1 MEILYLIIF
10 SLLII
15 ILIMAGKIRS
25 LSSDETSLKKA
36 IKEDNQI
43 KITNLQNFEAI
54 LKAITDG
61 IIILDRR
68 GNIIFSNK
76 SFKALLKVDD
86 HVEGKHFM
94 EVIRN
99 IDLLDLVRS
108 AMNKMEAVDKEIVI
122 RKSGIE
128 TFLYIKVIPHIGKEG
143 EIDFLIVLLQDIT
156 KLKKLEKVRQDF
168 VANLS
173 HELKTPVTAIKG
185 YAEALLDGAI
195 DERDNAIKF
204 IEIIKKQA
212 DRLSD
217 LTEDLL
223 TLSRIELGDIVIE
236 RENVSVPDL
245 VQSVIEIFNP
255 KAQKKG
261 IKLDEEISIKAS
273 INGDRKRLVQ
283 MLINLIDNAIKFTE
297 KGFVKVMFYKENDGF
312 ILSVKDTGIGIPKD
326 HLPRI
331 GERFYRVDK
340 ARSRELGGTGLGL
353 AIVKHLVKAH
363 GWNFHIESQLG
374 EGTEVKIYIP
384 SKDVR
389 EI

>member
-1 MEILYLIIF
+1 
-10 SLLII
+10 
-15 ILIMAGKIRS
+15 MAGKIRS
-25 LSSDETSLKKA
+25 LSSDETSLKKT
-36 IKEDNQI
+36 IIEDNRI
-43 KITNLQNFEAI
+43 KISNLQNLEAI
-54 LKAITDG
+54 LTAITDG

-76 SFKALLKVDD
+76 TFKTLLKVDD
-86 HVEGKHFM
+86 YLEGKHFI

-99 IDLLDLVRS
+99 IELLNLVRS
-108 AMNKMEAVDKEIVI
+108 AMNNMESVDKEIEV

-128 TFLYIKVIPHIGKEG
+128 TFLYTKVIPHIGKEG
-143 EIDFLIVLLQDIT
+143 VIDFLIVLLHDIT

-168 VANLS
+168 IANLS

-195 DERDNAIKF
+195 DERENAVKF

-217 LTEDLL
+217 LTDDLL
-223 TLSRIELGDIVIE
+223 TLSRIELGDIVIQ

-261 IKLDEEISIKAS
+261 IKLEEEILINAS

-283 MLINLIDNAIKFTE
+283 MLTNLIDNAIKFTE
-297 KGFVKVMFYKENDGF
+297 KGFVKVIFYKENEDF

-353 AIVKHLVKAH
+353 AIVKHLIKAH

-389 EI
+389 EF